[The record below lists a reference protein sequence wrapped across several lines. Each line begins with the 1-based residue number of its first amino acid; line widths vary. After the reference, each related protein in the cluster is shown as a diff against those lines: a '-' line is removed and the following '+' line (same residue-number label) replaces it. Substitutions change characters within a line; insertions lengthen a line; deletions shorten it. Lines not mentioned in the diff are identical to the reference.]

1 MNKIFRKAIVLALA
15 GSALLYVG
23 CTKDYSGD
31 IQTLRND
38 LEEYKTANDGQ
49 INTLKAQAEQLQQAV
64 SALETAKVQTEAALQ
79 ALQNRATAL
88 ETFQGEANAKLNTL
102 QQNIKDLQKADED
115 LNAALEAAKARIKAL
130 EDNTYTKQEVDGK
143 IQSVEQK
150 IEAAKAWASETFAT
164 KATVAQIDEAL
175 GQLTGVVDGILTRLD
190 GIDAEIAG
198 LKEALAGVKTTAE
211 TALDKANQALSETE
225 AIRQDLEANYYKAA
239 QVDAM
244 LETLRNGLQAQIDAE
259 VAAREAGD
267 VKANERIDSL
277 ATVTKGIE
285 DDLAAYKEQT
295 SAKLLELENKINEE
309 ITNRVAF
316 QTVQEVKNAELDQK
330 DAALEA
336 AIAAVDAA
344 YQAADQLLNGRC
356 DALAERCTGLE
367 GRATELETKL
377 AALRQEFD
385 ENKTA
390 VANELSAIRQALADE
405 ATARENADNAINEK
419 LTALETS
426 LNEKYAELKAETA
439 ALRTDLENL
448 NNYVDYLADQ
458 MYAYAERI
466 QSVVFVPE
474 YDDLCADMISY
485 SIGNEPLKKVVSAT
499 FEIQPA
505 EAIVY
510 LDSLI
515 NNNAVALA
523 VKEVDS
529 RAIDADEII
538 SDVTVEVTDEA
549 RGRFTVEAFLDP
561 DLFDEKV
568 VIACML
574 GDYDLEGFWAYNAVM
589 SSYVNVKEIERVDLT
604 DGYVWYDE
612 DGDVEMDDSL
622 GVTVRIAYTEPATDS
637 LVFNALPE
645 ETIAFRMNLNGE
657 FKTLAEVAEYFFVDV
672 LDITPVGEVDSQVT
686 KDALGNEMAENDPFE
701 LSDFAPET
709 SLTTTQNADGV
720 VDPQY
725 VHYTTA
731 RKEVFR
737 VNGELIAPFAFVE
750 SEITKNQV
758 PAFATDTY
766 EIPWSY
772 VHPAALPDGNTQ
784 AMGKTFEVDGT
795 TDFGKAIEGAY
806 NDADETF
813 TKDDE
818 TYVPGQ
824 TEDIAFVPA
833 DAQLQLGGLIKFF
846 GWAFEADDANY
857 VAKTERFETESDDY
871 EINVPFVVKKRA
883 ADRKVEIDL
892 GELENYHPSVAKSMF
907 IDAVVPAFNG
917 EEEYF
922 IGDAD
927 EFAPGYEALDSLYS
941 AYANAGSAF
950 HTAPAFAI
958 DSVYVN
964 GEIDN
969 VAKGYLA
976 IGLAWNVNDSKD
988 GSWMYIAPGYMPYG
1002 AEVTVFGRYTE
1013 FGVNFDYEI
1022 SFTTPECPYTLVL
1035 TPYDKFD
1042 PAKDRTIMVEGD
1054 DVMDPDLYTLR
1065 QMFYTKYL
1073 RVVDQAAYKDGLI
1086 QKPAAADIDGADL
1099 KVKFTYSYEDLAEFG
1114 PNATEADRG
1123 EVNGYDEV
1131 EVITDSEGDYGYL
1144 DLGAVLTWGT
1154 YNGLKVTVKAELIEN
1169 GVSIQTLDNFFIET
1183 EKPIELIDAGVI
1195 GADEPL
1201 QRVSGYNLEVNVAQK
1216 MVIGGILSRD
1226 ADNNKYYV
1234 ADPAVFGYKDNN
1246 ICQQDIIDE
1255 TDPQNPVVVALAGE
1269 VCDFYG
1275 LEVEYDWEKLTAT
1288 LNGVEWDL
1296 HYGVDYQAYGSLL
1309 RLLADNGKGTIV
1321 LNVPVRIRYYLD
1333 YCGAKAVDSGVI
1345 TINVLQI

>member
-1 MNKIFRKAIVLALA
+1 MNKFFRKAIVLTLA
-15 GSALLYVG
+15 GSALLYTG

-31 IQTLRND
+31 IQTLSNELSEFKAETNEQIRSLNGQ
-38 LEEYKTANDGQ
+38 LETVRQTLSSLETA
-49 INTLKAQAEQLQQAV
+49 KAQAEANIK
-64 SALETAKVQTEAALQ
+64 T
-79 ALQNRATAL
+79 LQNQVAAL
-88 ETFQGEANAKLNTL
+88 ETFQQTANNKFSALDTEIAGLKA
-102 QQNIKDLQKADED
+102 NIKSLQDADVA
-115 LNAALEAAKARIKAL
+115 LNNAIEAAKARIKAL

-164 KATVAQIDEAL
+164 KATVAAIDEAL
-175 GQLTGVVDGILTRLD
+175 GQLVGTVDAIITRLD
-190 GIDAEIAG
+190 GVDTEIAN
-198 LKEALAGVKTTAE
+198 LKTALGEVKKTAE
-211 TALDKANQALSETE
+211 EALDKANQALSETE
-225 AIRQDLEANYYKAA
+225 DIRQDLVANYYTAATVDGLLNTLKNDLEAQIAAEEAARLAGDAAA
-239 QVDAM
+239 QA
-244 LETLRNGLQAQIDAE
+244 
-259 VAAREAGD
+259 
-267 VKANERIDSL
+267 RIDSL
-277 ATVTKGIE
+277 ANVTKGIE
-285 DDLAAYKEQT
+285 EDLAAYKEATDQ
-295 SAKLLELENKINEE
+295 KLSDLDGKIDEE
-309 ITNRVAF
+309 IANRMLAD
-316 QTVQEVKNAELDQK
+316 L
-330 DAALEA
+330 ALKGEIADTAA
-336 AIAAVDAA
+336 AIRGWVKGIEETLNLKIDANT
-344 YQAADQLLNGRC
+344 QSI
-356 DALAERCTGLE
+356 E
-367 GRATELETKL
+367 
-377 AALRQEFD
+377 ALRED
-385 ENKTA
+385 LNNKYS
-390 VANELSAIRQALADE
+390 ELRSDID
-405 ATARENADNAINEK
+405 
-419 LTALETS
+419 
-426 LNEKYAELKAETA
+426 

-448 NNYVDYLADQ
+448 NEYVDYLAYQ
-458 MYAYAERI
+458 MNAYAERI

-574 GDYDLEGFWAYNAVM
+574 GDYDLEGFWAYNAIM

-612 DGDVEMDDSL
+612 DGDVEMADSL

-846 GWAFEADDANY
+846 GWAFEADDVNY
-857 VAKTERFETESDDY
+857 VANTERFETESDDY
-871 EINVPFVVKKRA
+871 EINVPFVLKKRA
-883 ADRKVEIDL
+883 DDRVVEIGL
-892 GELENYHPSVAKSMF
+892 GELADYHPSTAVTMP
-907 IDAVVPAFNG
+907 IEAVVPAFNG
-917 EEEYF
+917 EEAYF
-922 IGDAD
+922 IGDAV
-927 EFAPGYEALDSLYS
+927 EFAPGYEVLDSLYS

-964 GEIDN
+964 GEKDDDYIQFLGVN
-969 VAKGYLA
+969 
-976 IGLAWNVNDSKD
+976 LAWDVVNSEDASVLT
-988 GSWMYIAPGYMPYG
+988 IASGKVPYG
-1002 AEVTVFGRYTE
+1002 AEVVVYGRYTE

-1022 SFTTPECPYTLVL
+1022 SFSTPECPYTLVL

-1054 DVMDPDLYTLR
+1054 DVIDPDLYTLQ

-1073 RVVDQAAYKDGLI
+1073 RVVDQEAYKEGKI

-1099 KVKFTYSYEDLAEFG
+1099 KVKFTYAYEDLAEFG

-1123 EVNGYDEV
+1123 EVVGYDEV

-1169 GVSIQTLDNFFIET
+1169 GVSIQTLEDFYIET
-1183 EKPIELIDAGVI
+1183 EKPIELLEAGVI

-1201 QRVSGYNLEVNVAQK
+1201 IRVSGYNLEVNVAQK
-1216 MVIGGILSRD
+1216 MVIGGILSRGE
-1226 ADNNKYYV
+1226 NNSKYYV
-1234 ADPAVFGYKDNN
+1234 ADPAVFGYMDNN

-1255 TDPQNPVVVALAGE
+1255 TDPLHPVVVALAGE

-1275 LEVEYDWEKLTAT
+1275 LAVEYDWDNLTAT

-1296 HYGVDYQAYGSLL
+1296 HFGVDYQAYGNVL

-1333 YCGAKAVDSGVI
+1333 YCGARAVDSGVI
-1345 TINVLQI
+1345 TINVQQI